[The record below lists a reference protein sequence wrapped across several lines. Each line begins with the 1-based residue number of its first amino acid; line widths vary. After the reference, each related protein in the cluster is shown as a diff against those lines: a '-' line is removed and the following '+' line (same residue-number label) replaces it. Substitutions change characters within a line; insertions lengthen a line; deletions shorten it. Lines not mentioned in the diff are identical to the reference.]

1 MGDLSFATE
10 DFLMVPDDTH
20 CQILAEILPLLK
32 LRERSEHVNI
42 SQLFRSFSQTR
53 VLAVEL
59 SKAKPEID

>member
-42 SQLFRSFSQTR
+42 SQLFRLFLVKSDS
-53 VLAVEL
+53 V
-59 SKAKPEID
+59 